1 MLKQRSFWGWFF
13 LTILTCGIYGL
24 YWVYI
29 TTKSV
34 NQLAQGDNR
43 DFSPVLA
50 VVLYIVTCGIYPII
64 WYYTQGERLKDT
76 GTRMGVQVQDSG
88 VTYLLW
94 ILVGSLLCGLGP
106 LIATAKFLKNYNN
119 LVIAYNARVA
129 NGGQVQG

>member
-13 LTILTCGIYGL
+13 LTIITCGIYGL

-50 VVLYIVTCGIYPII
+50 VVLYIVT
-64 WYYTQGERLKDT
+64 
-76 GTRMGVQVQDSG
+76 
-88 VTYLLW
+88 
-94 ILVGSLLCGLGP
+94 
-106 LIATAKFLKNYNN
+106 
-119 LVIAYNARVA
+119 
-129 NGGQVQG
+129 

>member
-13 LTILTCGIYGL
+13 LTIITCGIYGL

-88 VTYLLW
+88 VT
-94 ILVGSLLCGLGP
+94 
-106 LIATAKFLKNYNN
+106 
-119 LVIAYNARVA
+119 
-129 NGGQVQG
+129 

>member
-13 LTILTCGIYGL
+13 LTIITCGIYGL
-24 YWVYI
+24 YWVYV

-43 DFSPVLA
+43 DFNPALA
-50 VVLYIVTCGIYPII
+50 LVLYIVTCGIYPII

-76 GTRMGVQVQDSG
+76 GTRMGVQVQESG

-94 ILVGSLLCGLGP
+94 MLVGALPVSYTHLWPVSIGFLELLFRPEGRAAHHRWLQLP
-106 LIATAKFLKNYNN
+106 
-119 LVIAYNARVA
+119 R
-129 NGGQVQG
+129 Q